1 MKNYFFATHLNFRP
15 PIRTASRL
23 KNVFIRWP
31 RRSNFLYFP
40 NSSPSRSPACSRT
53 SLTRIDFLASISSS
67 THSYSNR
74 NFLFSPFFRTKCV
87 LQTTLYF
94 LKAPNA
100 PVDNEVGTNRYIF
113 LLGEKWL
120 HSLDIFWNG
129 PIPSNTISKSRILAF
144 STHPPQIGVS

>member
-1 MKNYFFATHLNFRP
+1 MSSSAGQDAQTFCIFQIPLQAEVQRVLALRSQESIFSHQFHLQ
-15 PIRTASRL
+15 PIHIVIETSCL
-23 KNVFIRWP
+23 VSF
-31 RRSNFLYFP
+31 
-40 NSSPSRSPACSRT
+40 SRT
-53 SLTRIDFLASISSS
+53 K
-67 THSYSNR
+67 Y
-74 NFLFSPFFRTKCV
+74 V
-87 LQTTLYF
+87 LHFIF

-113 LLGEKWL
+113 LLREKWL

>member
-1 MKNYFFATHLNFRP
+1 M
-15 PIRTASRL
+15 
-23 KNVFIRWP
+23 
-31 RRSNFLYFP
+31 
-40 NSSPSRSPACSRT
+40 
-53 SLTRIDFLASISSS
+53 SSS
-67 THSYSNR
+67 AGQDAQTFCIFQIPFQAEVQRALALRSQESI
-74 NFLFSPFFRTKCV
+74 FSHQFHLQPIHIVIETSCLVSFFRTKCV

-113 LLGEKWL
+113 LLREKWL
-120 HSLDIFWNG
+120 LSLDIFWNG